1 MNGTN
6 MVKRVNPINIEEK
19 IDSGLL
25 QNSTNFLFGEID
37 TESVHKIIKWIVYE
51 NTLSLKT
58 PLTLYINS
66 HGGSLLDAF
75 ALIEVMKKSKRKI
88 RTVGIGSIM
97 SAAFIIFVS
106 GSKGERYISKT
117 SSNLCHQLST
127 EIEGKHHDINSYYK
141 ETENSN
147 QKMEELLSQACELDK
162 NEIKKLLL
170 PPTDVWL
177 LANEMIQFKLADKY
191 FEDLK

>member
-1 MNGTN
+1 

-25 QNSTNFLFGEID
+25 QNSTNFLVGEID
-37 TESVHKIIKWIVYE
+37 YETTKRIIKWIVYE
-51 NTLSLKT
+51 NTLSTKT

-97 SAAFIIFVS
+97 SAGFLIFVC
-106 GSKGERYISKT
+106 GTKGERYITKT
-117 SSNLCHQLST
+117 SSILCHQLNT
-127 EIEGKHHDINSYYK
+127 EIEGKHHDINSFYK
-141 ETENSN
+141 ETERYGQN
-147 QKMEELLSQACELDK
+147 MVDILSQACDLDK

-177 LANEMIQFKLADKY
+177 TANEMIQFKLADKLY
-191 FEDLK
+191 EDLK

>member
-1 MNGTN
+1 

-97 SAAFIIFVS
+97 YQVAKV
-106 GSKGERYISKT
+106 KDISQR
-117 SSNLCHQLST
+117 HQA
-127 EIEGKHHDINSYYK
+127 IYVINYQPK
-141 ETENSN
+141 LKANTTT
-147 QKMEELLSQACELDK
+147 LIVT
-162 NEIKKLLL
+162 IKK
-170 PPTDVWL
+170 PKIVIKKW
-177 LANEMIQFKLADKY
+177 
-191 FEDLK
+191 

>member
-1 MNGTN
+1 M
-6 MVKRVNPINIEEK
+6 
-19 IDSGLL
+19 
-25 QNSTNFLFGEID
+25 
-37 TESVHKIIKWIVYE
+37 
-51 NTLSLKT
+51 
-58 PLTLYINS
+58 TLYINS

-88 RTVGIGSIM
+88 RTVGVGSIM
-97 SAAFIIFVS
+97 SAAFIVFVS
-106 GSKGERYISKT
+106 GTKGERYISKT

-147 QKMEELLSQACELDK
+147 QKMVELLSQACELDK
-162 NEIKKLLL
+162 NDIKKLLL

-177 LANEMIQFKLADKY
+177 LANEMITFKLADKY

>member
-1 MNGTN
+1 MNGIK

-25 QNSTNFLFGEID
+25 QNSTNFLVGEID
-37 TESVHKIIKWIVYE
+37 YETTKRIIKWIVYE
-51 NTLSLKT
+51 NTLSTKT

-88 RTVGIGSIM
+88 RTIGIGSVM
-97 SAAFIIFVS
+97 SAGFLIFVS
-106 GSKGERYISKT
+106 GSKGERYITKT
-117 SSNLCHQLST
+117 SSILCHQLTT

-141 ETENSN
+141 ESERNGQN
-147 QKMEELLSQACELDK
+147 MVDILSQACDLDK

-177 LANEMIQFKLADKY
+177 TANEMIQFKLADKLY
-191 FEDLK
+191 EDLK

>member
-1 MNGTN
+1 
-6 MVKRVNPINIEEK
+6 MVKRINPINIEDK

-25 QNSTNFLFGEID
+25 ESGTNFLIGEID
-37 TESVHKIIKWIVYE
+37 YESTKKIIKWIVYE
-51 NTLSLKT
+51 NTLTTKT

-88 RTVGIGSIM
+88 RTVGIGSVM
-97 SAAFIIFVS
+97 SAGFLIFVC
-106 GSKGERYISKT
+106 GTKGERYVTKT

-127 EIEGKHHDINSYYK
+127 ELEGKHHDLNSYYK

-147 QKMEELLSQACELDK
+147 QKMLDILADSCELDK
-162 NEIKKLLL
+162 NEIKKILL

-177 LANEMIQFKLADKY
+177 TANEMIQFKLADKY
-191 FEDLK
+191 YEDLK